1 MWYCYVI
8 RRVDKFKHLGMIT
21 ENLDEIDCFIRQ
33 VTKLHNDVDFLFLI
47 ERK

>member
-8 RRVDKFKHLGMIT
+8 RRIDKFKHLGMVS
-21 ENLDEIDCFIRQ
+21 ENFNEIECFIKQ
-33 VTKLHNDVDFLFLI
+33 VTKLHNDFDFLFLI